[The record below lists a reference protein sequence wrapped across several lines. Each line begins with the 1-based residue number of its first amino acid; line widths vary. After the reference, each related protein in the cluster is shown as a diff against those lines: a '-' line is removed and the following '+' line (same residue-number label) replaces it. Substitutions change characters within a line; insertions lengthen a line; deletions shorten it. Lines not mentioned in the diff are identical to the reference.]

1 MRLKSFGKYAII
13 VENQQINKFQIN
25 QSTNRTNMKKFD
37 IHDRIF
43 RFVIEVLKLIKYI
56 PQTVENKIIINQFVR
71 SVTSVGANDQEADGV
86 SSRKDFIHCYTIVR
100 KELKETRYW
109 LSILSELDSK
119 LRVKFS
125 NSIKENDELIKII
138 SSIISKTAVKIS

>member
-1 MRLKSFGKYAII
+1 M
-13 VENQQINKFQIN
+13 Q
-25 QSTNRTNMKKFD
+25 KFD

-43 RFVIEVLKLIKYI
+43 HFVIDGLKLIKYI
-56 PQTVENKIIINQFVR
+56 PQTVENKIIVNQLVR
-71 SVTSVGANDQEADGV
+71 SLTSAGANDQEADGV

-119 LRVKFS
+119 LRIKFS
-125 NSIKENDELIKII
+125 NSIKENDELIKIV
-138 SSIISKTAVKIS
+138 SSIISKASAKIS